1 VDVGSTAVR
10 VAEVAAGDIPVV
22 VRAAQVPLPPGVV
35 EAGEVRQPEAVAEA
49 LREVW
54 SKSGVKSKQVHLG
67 VGNQRVVV
75 REVALP
81 WLPEKELR
89 DTLGFQVQ
97 EFIPMASDEAV
108 LDFDPLGE
116 MNQGGRRMVRILLV
130 AAHRPMVNAL
140 VEAALAAKLDPQ
152 GIDLTPFAVVR
163 AVGTGDEG
171 LDLDSSG
178 DEAIVDIGA
187 QVTSICVHDRGV
199 TRFVRMLPSGG
210 RDITL
215 ALAAGL
221 SVDEDGAERLK
232 RGESIEAPTQVE
244 PSAGEPAIELPP
256 PADSLPVD
264 GPPVDTMPV
273 EAPRGV
279 PAALPDPTEVGRDVE
294 VLERADDVELARA
307 VHRVVDL
314 GVRRQAI
321 ERADHPVGP
330 RLDPHHMA
338 LIEDHHRLLVLR
350 RAGRAGGLVRPEH
363 GFDVRRQ
370 VCAELGQLGEPEP
383 DIRRRAL
390 DDERGDPVRLGD
402 GVGHAEH
409 PAPRMPED
417 VAARQ
422 PERLPNG
429 IDLFDVELGRPHRG
443 IMRLGDAR
451 VPTPELIVED
461 DAAALGQG
469 SVRFH
474 VMPGRAGPAM

>member
-1 VDVGSTAVR
+1 MARTRIGVDVGSTAVR

-199 TRFVRMLPSGG
+199 TRFVRILPSGG

-215 ALAAGL
+215 ALASDLG
-221 SVDEDGAERLK
+221 VDEAAAERLK
-232 RGESIEAPTQVE
+232 RGETPETPTQDGPQDALKDAADR
-244 PSAGEPAIELPP
+244 PSADQPGIELPP

-264 GPPVDTMPV
+264 GPPADTLPV
-273 EAPRGV
+273 EAPRGAPAV
-279 PAALPDPTEVGRDVE
+279 PPDPNEVRQLALTRAGSFVDEVRSSLEFYTAQMPNAQIGR
-294 VLERADDVELARA
+294 VL
-307 VHRVVDL
+307 VV
-314 GVRRQAI
+314 G
-321 ERADHPVGP
+321 GGS
-330 RLDPHHMA
+330 RLDG
-338 LIEDHHRLLVLR
+338 LL
-350 RAGRAGGLVRPEH
+350 
-363 GFDVRRQ
+363 
-370 VCAELGQLGEPEP
+370 ELLE
-383 DIRRRAL
+383 
-390 DDERGDPVRLGD
+390 
-402 GVGHAEH
+402 
-409 PAPRMPED
+409 
-417 VAARQ
+417 
-422 PERLPNG
+422 ERLPVPVDRG
-429 IDLFDVELGRPHRG
+429 RLFERAKSEIELSAEASAEAEAVLSVAVGLAIP
-443 IMRLGDAR
+443 AR
-451 VPTPELIVED
+451 RN
-461 DAAALGQG
+461 A
-469 SVRFH
+469 
-474 VMPGRAGPAM
+474 

>member
-1 VDVGSTAVR
+1 MARTRIGVDVGSTAVR

-49 LREVW
+49 LRELW

-89 DTLGFQVQ
+89 ETLGFQVQ

-116 MNQGGRRMVRILLV
+116 MDQGGRRMVRILLV
-130 AAHRPMVNAL
+130 AAHKPMVNAL

-152 GIDLTPFAVVR
+152 GIDLTPFAVIR

-215 ALAAGL
+215 ALASGL
-221 SVDEDGAERLK
+221 SVDEDVAERLK

-264 GPPVDTMPV
+264 GPPVDTLPV

-279 PAALPDPTEVGRDVE
+279 PAALPDPTEVRQLALTRAGSFVDEVRSSLEFYTAQMPNAQIGR
-294 VLERADDVELARA
+294 VL
-307 VHRVVDL
+307 VV
-314 GVRRQAI
+314 G
-321 ERADHPVGP
+321 GGS
-330 RLDPHHMA
+330 RLDG
-338 LIEDHHRLLVLR
+338 LL
-350 RAGRAGGLVRPEH
+350 
-363 GFDVRRQ
+363 
-370 VCAELGQLGEPEP
+370 ELLQ
-383 DIRRRAL
+383 
-390 DDERGDPVRLGD
+390 
-402 GVGHAEH
+402 
-409 PAPRMPED
+409 
-417 VAARQ
+417 
-422 PERLPNG
+422 ERLPVPVDRG
-429 IDLFDVELGRPHRG
+429 RLFERAKSEIELSAEASAEAEAVLSVAVGLAIP
-443 IMRLGDAR
+443 AR
-451 VPTPELIVED
+451 RN
-461 DAAALGQG
+461 A
-469 SVRFH
+469 
-474 VMPGRAGPAM
+474 

>member
-1 VDVGSTAVR
+1 MARTRIGVDVGSTAVR

-49 LREVW
+49 LRELW

-116 MNQGGRRMVRILLV
+116 MDQGGRRMVRILLV
-130 AAHRPMVNAL
+130 AAHKPMVNAL

-152 GIDLTPFAVVR
+152 GIDLTPFAVIR

-221 SVDEDGAERLK
+221 SVDEDVAERLK
-232 RGESIEAPTQVE
+232 RGELDRGADARS
-244 PSAGEPAIELPP
+244 SPP
-256 PADSLPVD
+256 PASRRSSCRRLRTRCPWTVR
-264 GPPVDTMPV
+264 PSTPCPSRRR
-273 EAPRGV
+273 EACRRV
-279 PAALPDPTEVGRDVE
+279 LPDPTEVRQLALTRAGSFVDEVRSSLEFYTAQMPNAQIGR
-294 VLERADDVELARA
+294 VL
-307 VHRVVDL
+307 VV
-314 GVRRQAI
+314 G
-321 ERADHPVGP
+321 GGS
-330 RLDPHHMA
+330 RLDG
-338 LIEDHHRLLVLR
+338 LL
-350 RAGRAGGLVRPEH
+350 
-363 GFDVRRQ
+363 
-370 VCAELGQLGEPEP
+370 ELLQ
-383 DIRRRAL
+383 
-390 DDERGDPVRLGD
+390 
-402 GVGHAEH
+402 
-409 PAPRMPED
+409 
-417 VAARQ
+417 
-422 PERLPNG
+422 ERLPVPVDRG
-429 IDLFDVELGRPHRG
+429 RLFERAKSEIELSAEASAEAEAVLSVAVGLAIP
-443 IMRLGDAR
+443 AR
-451 VPTPELIVED
+451 RN
-461 DAAALGQG
+461 A
-469 SVRFH
+469 
-474 VMPGRAGPAM
+474 

>member
-1 VDVGSTAVR
+1 MARTRIGVDVGSTAVR

-116 MNQGGRRMVRILLV
+116 MNQGGRRMMRILLV
-130 AAHRPMVNAL
+130 AAHRPMVNSL

-215 ALAAGL
+215 ALASGL
-221 SVDEDGAERLK
+221 GVDEAAAERLK
-232 RGESIEAPTQVE
+232 RGETPETPTQDGPQDALKDAADR
-244 PSAGEPAIELPP
+244 PSADQPAIELPP

-264 GPPVDTMPV
+264 GPPADTLPV
-273 EAPRGV
+273 EAPRGAPAV
-279 PAALPDPTEVGRDVE
+279 PPDPNEVRQLALTRAGSFVDEVRSSLEFYTAQMPNAQIGR
-294 VLERADDVELARA
+294 VL
-307 VHRVVDL
+307 VV
-314 GVRRQAI
+314 G
-321 ERADHPVGP
+321 GGS
-330 RLDPHHMA
+330 RLDG
-338 LIEDHHRLLVLR
+338 LL
-350 RAGRAGGLVRPEH
+350 
-363 GFDVRRQ
+363 
-370 VCAELGQLGEPEP
+370 ELLQ
-383 DIRRRAL
+383 
-390 DDERGDPVRLGD
+390 
-402 GVGHAEH
+402 
-409 PAPRMPED
+409 
-417 VAARQ
+417 
-422 PERLPNG
+422 ERLPVPVDRG
-429 IDLFDVELGRPHRG
+429 RLFERAKSEIELSAEASAEAEAVLSVAVGLAIP
-443 IMRLGDAR
+443 AR
-451 VPTPELIVED
+451 RN
-461 DAAALGQG
+461 A
-469 SVRFH
+469 
-474 VMPGRAGPAM
+474 

>member
-1 VDVGSTAVR
+1 VARTRIGVDVGSTAVR

-130 AAHRPMVNAL
+130 AAHRPMVNSL

-215 ALAAGL
+215 ALASGL
-221 SVDEDGAERLK
+221 GVDEAAAERLK
-232 RGESIEAPTQVE
+232 RGETPETPTQDGPQDALKDAADR
-244 PSAGEPAIELPP
+244 PSADQPAIELPP

-264 GPPVDTMPV
+264 GPPADTLPV
-273 EAPRGV
+273 EAPRGAPAV
-279 PAALPDPTEVGRDVE
+279 PPDPNEVRQ
-294 VLERADDVELARA
+294 LA
-307 VHRVVDL
+307 L
-314 GVRRQAI
+314 T
-321 ERADHPVGP
+321 
-330 RLDPHHMA
+330 
-338 LIEDHHRLLVLR
+338 
-350 RAGRAGGLVRPEH
+350 RAGSFVDEVRSSLEFYTAQMPNAQIGRVLVVGGGSRLGGLL
-363 GFDVRRQ
+363 
-370 VCAELGQLGEPEP
+370 ELLE
-383 DIRRRAL
+383 
-390 DDERGDPVRLGD
+390 
-402 GVGHAEH
+402 
-409 PAPRMPED
+409 
-417 VAARQ
+417 
-422 PERLPNG
+422 ERLPVPVDRG
-429 IDLFDVELGRPHRG
+429 RLFERAKSEIELSAEASAEAEAVLSVAVGLAIP
-443 IMRLGDAR
+443 AR
-451 VPTPELIVED
+451 RN
-461 DAAALGQG
+461 A
-469 SVRFH
+469 
-474 VMPGRAGPAM
+474 

>member
-1 VDVGSTAVR
+1 MARTRIGVDVGSTAVR

-49 LREVW
+49 LRELW
-54 SKSGVKSKQVHLG
+54 SKSGVKSKQVQLG

-116 MNQGGRRMVRILLV
+116 MDQGGRRMVRILLV
-130 AAHRPMVNAL
+130 AAHKPMVNAL

-163 AVGTGDEG
+163 AVGSGDEG

-221 SVDEDGAERLK
+221 SVDEDVAERLK
-232 RGESIEAPTQVE
+232 RGESLEPPTQHGQDDE
-244 PSAGEPAIELPP
+244 RSADQSAAELPP
-256 PADSLPVD
+256 PADTL
-264 GPPVDTMPV
+264 PV

-279 PAALPDPTEVGRDVE
+279 PTTLPDPTQARQLALTRAGSFVDEVRSSLEFYTAQMPNAQIGR
-294 VLERADDVELARA
+294 VL
-307 VHRVVDL
+307 VV
-314 GVRRQAI
+314 G
-321 ERADHPVGP
+321 GGS
-330 RLDPHHMA
+330 RLDG
-338 LIEDHHRLLVLR
+338 LL
-350 RAGRAGGLVRPEH
+350 
-363 GFDVRRQ
+363 
-370 VCAELGQLGEPEP
+370 ELLQ
-383 DIRRRAL
+383 
-390 DDERGDPVRLGD
+390 
-402 GVGHAEH
+402 
-409 PAPRMPED
+409 
-417 VAARQ
+417 
-422 PERLPNG
+422 ERLPVPVDRG
-429 IDLFDVELGRPHRG
+429 RLFERAKSEIELSAEASAEAEAVLSVAVGLAIP
-443 IMRLGDAR
+443 AR
-451 VPTPELIVED
+451 RN
-461 DAAALGQG
+461 A
-469 SVRFH
+469 
-474 VMPGRAGPAM
+474 

>member
-1 VDVGSTAVR
+1 MARTRIGVDVGSTAVR

-49 LREVW
+49 LRELW

-116 MNQGGRRMVRILLV
+116 MDQGGRRMVRILLV
-130 AAHRPMVNAL
+130 AAHKPMVNAL

-152 GIDLTPFAVVR
+152 GIDLTPFAVIR
-163 AVGTGDEG
+163 AVGTGDEA

-215 ALAAGL
+215 ALASGL
-221 SVDEDGAERLK
+221 GVDEDVAERLK
-232 RGESIEAPTQVE
+232 RGEAIEVPTQDGPAVE
-244 PSAGEPAIELPP
+244 PSGDQPAIELPP
-256 PADSLPVD
+256 PADSLPVA
-264 GPPVDTMPV
+264 GPPADTLPV
-273 EAPRGV
+273 EAPRAV
-279 PAALPDPTEVGRDVE
+279 PAVLPDPTEVRQLALTRAGSFVDEVRSSLEFYTAQMPNAQIGR
-294 VLERADDVELARA
+294 VL
-307 VHRVVDL
+307 VV
-314 GVRRQAI
+314 G
-321 ERADHPVGP
+321 GGS
-330 RLDPHHMA
+330 RLDG
-338 LIEDHHRLLVLR
+338 LL
-350 RAGRAGGLVRPEH
+350 
-363 GFDVRRQ
+363 
-370 VCAELGQLGEPEP
+370 ELLQ
-383 DIRRRAL
+383 
-390 DDERGDPVRLGD
+390 
-402 GVGHAEH
+402 
-409 PAPRMPED
+409 
-417 VAARQ
+417 
-422 PERLPNG
+422 ERLPVPVDRG
-429 IDLFDVELGRPHRG
+429 RLFERAKSEIELSAEASVEAEAVLSVAVGLAIP
-443 IMRLGDAR
+443 AR
-451 VPTPELIVED
+451 RN
-461 DAAALGQG
+461 A
-469 SVRFH
+469 
-474 VMPGRAGPAM
+474 

>member
-49 LREVW
+49 LRELW
-54 SKSGVKSKQVHLG
+54 SKAGVKSKQVHLG

-116 MNQGGRRMVRILLV
+116 MDQGGRRMVRILLV
-130 AAHRPMVNAL
+130 AAHKPMVNAL

-152 GIDLTPFAVVR
+152 GIDLTPFAVIR
-163 AVGTGDEG
+163 AVGTDDEG

-215 ALAAGL
+215 ALASGL
-221 SVDEDGAERLK
+221 GVDEDVAERLK
-232 RGESIEAPTQVE
+232 RGGSVETSTQDE
-244 PSAGEPAIELPP
+244 PSADQPRIELPP
-256 PADSLPVD
+256 PADSLPVE
-264 GPPVDTMPV
+264 GPPADTLPV
-273 EAPRGV
+273 EAPRV
-279 PAALPDPTEVGRDVE
+279 APAALPDATEVRQLALTRAGSFVDEVRSSLEFYTAQMPNAQIGR
-294 VLERADDVELARA
+294 VL
-307 VHRVVDL
+307 VV
-314 GVRRQAI
+314 G
-321 ERADHPVGP
+321 GGS
-330 RLDPHHMA
+330 RLDG
-338 LIEDHHRLLVLR
+338 LL
-350 RAGRAGGLVRPEH
+350 
-363 GFDVRRQ
+363 
-370 VCAELGQLGEPEP
+370 ELLQ
-383 DIRRRAL
+383 
-390 DDERGDPVRLGD
+390 
-402 GVGHAEH
+402 
-409 PAPRMPED
+409 
-417 VAARQ
+417 
-422 PERLPNG
+422 ERLPVPVDRG
-429 IDLFDVELGRPHRG
+429 RLFERAKSEIELSAEASAEAEAVLSVAVGLA
-443 IMRLGDAR
+443 I
-451 VPTPELIVED
+451 PTRRN
-461 DAAALGQG
+461 A
-469 SVRFH
+469 
-474 VMPGRAGPAM
+474 

>member
-1 VDVGSTAVR
+1 MARTRIGVDVGSTAVR

-54 SKSGVKSKQVHLG
+54 SRSGVKSKQVHLG

-97 EFIPMASDEAV
+97 EFIPMASDDAV

-116 MNQGGRRMVRILLV
+116 MNQGGRRMMRILLV

-215 ALAAGL
+215 ALASGL
-221 SVDEDGAERLK
+221 GVDEAAAERLK
-232 RGESIEAPTQVE
+232 RGETPETPTQDAQKDAADR
-244 PSAGEPAIELPP
+244 PSADQPAIGPPP

-264 GPPVDTMPV
+264 GPPADTLPV
-273 EAPRGV
+273 EAPRGA
-279 PAALPDPTEVGRDVE
+279 PAVLPDPTEVRQLALTRAGSFVDEVRSSLEFYTAQMPNAQIGR
-294 VLERADDVELARA
+294 VL
-307 VHRVVDL
+307 VV
-314 GVRRQAI
+314 G
-321 ERADHPVGP
+321 GGS
-330 RLDPHHMA
+330 RLDG
-338 LIEDHHRLLVLR
+338 LL
-350 RAGRAGGLVRPEH
+350 
-363 GFDVRRQ
+363 
-370 VCAELGQLGEPEP
+370 ELLQ
-383 DIRRRAL
+383 
-390 DDERGDPVRLGD
+390 
-402 GVGHAEH
+402 
-409 PAPRMPED
+409 
-417 VAARQ
+417 
-422 PERLPNG
+422 ERLPVPVDRG
-429 IDLFDVELGRPHRG
+429 RLFERAKSEIELSAEASAEAEAVLSVAVGLAIP
-443 IMRLGDAR
+443 AR
-451 VPTPELIVED
+451 RN
-461 DAAALGQG
+461 A
-469 SVRFH
+469 
-474 VMPGRAGPAM
+474 

>member
-1 VDVGSTAVR
+1 VARTRIGVDVGSTAVR

-22 VRAAQVPLPPGVV
+22 VRAAQVSLPPGVV

-49 LREVW
+49 LRELW

-89 DTLGFQVQ
+89 ETLGFQVQ

-116 MNQGGRRMVRILLV
+116 MDQGGRRMVRILLV

-152 GIDLTPFAVVR
+152 GIDLTPFAVIR

-215 ALAAGL
+215 ALASGL
-221 SVDEDGAERLK
+221 SVDEDVAERLK
-232 RGESIEAPTQVE
+232 RGESIEAPAQVE

-264 GPPVDTMPV
+264 GPPVDTLPV

-279 PAALPDPTEVGRDVE
+279 PAALPDATEVRQLALTRAGSFVDEVRSSLEFYTAQMPNAQIGR
-294 VLERADDVELARA
+294 VL
-307 VHRVVDL
+307 VV
-314 GVRRQAI
+314 G
-321 ERADHPVGP
+321 GGS
-330 RLDPHHMA
+330 RLDG
-338 LIEDHHRLLVLR
+338 LL
-350 RAGRAGGLVRPEH
+350 
-363 GFDVRRQ
+363 
-370 VCAELGQLGEPEP
+370 ELLQ
-383 DIRRRAL
+383 
-390 DDERGDPVRLGD
+390 
-402 GVGHAEH
+402 
-409 PAPRMPED
+409 
-417 VAARQ
+417 
-422 PERLPNG
+422 ERLPVPVDRG
-429 IDLFDVELGRPHRG
+429 RLFERAKSEIELSAEASAEAEAVLSVAVGLAIP
-443 IMRLGDAR
+443 AR
-451 VPTPELIVED
+451 RN
-461 DAAALGQG
+461 A
-469 SVRFH
+469 
-474 VMPGRAGPAM
+474 